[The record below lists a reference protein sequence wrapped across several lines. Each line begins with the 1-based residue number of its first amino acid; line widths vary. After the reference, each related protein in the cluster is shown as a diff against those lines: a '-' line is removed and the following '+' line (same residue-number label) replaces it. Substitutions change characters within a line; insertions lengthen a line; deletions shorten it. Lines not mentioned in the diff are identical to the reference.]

1 MTGGAGA
8 WWCTGP
14 SWAGT
19 EPGLGWYRP
28 GRDARR
34 RSALPAGKALAF
46 AVTGERRCLG
56 VRRSA
61 RWIACPYAA
70 VIDAGVA
77 RDQCADCARLD
88 RSRSVAADTMADDP
102 RTYGVYLAYFGPG
115 LLKVGITAAERG
127 AARLVE
133 QGAITY
139 AWLGHGPLMAARR
152 VEALLG
158 SALDVRDRF
167 GKAEK
172 RAARGALPPVPERVA
187 DLAALHAAARGLA
200 GWPEALE
207 PAAFAWT
214 DHTEVYGLERIPAGA
229 GEVAGPASGDEIVGD
244 VVAGVGADLY
254 VRGVVAASGAAETG
268 EANAAEV
275 FVVDVRGLAGWV
287 LRGATGGVTTAV
299 VRAPKGGAAGEEQGS
314 LF

>member
-1 MTGGAGA
+1 MSGPGG

-19 EPGLGWYRP
+19 EPGLGWYSP
-28 GRDARR
+28 GRGERR

-46 AVTGERRCLG
+46 ALTGERRCLG
-56 VRRSA
+56 VRRGA
-61 RWIACPYAA
+61 RWTACPYAA
-70 VIDAGVA
+70 VIGSGVA

-127 AARLVE
+127 PARLVE

-152 VEALLG
+152 AEALLG

-172 RAARGALPPVPERVA
+172 RAARAALPPVPERVA
-187 DLAALHAAARGLA
+187 ALAGLHAAARVLA

-214 DHTEVYGLERIPAGA
+214 DHTEVFGLRADPGGGRGGRGPGGRGRDRGGSGGGGGGGSLCAGGGGGPYGRRDDGPYGRRDDGVRGGYA
-229 GEVAGPASGDEIVGD
+229 VAG
-244 VVAGVGADLY
+244 GVG
-254 VRGVVAASGAAETG
+254 VA
-268 EANAAEV
+268 
-275 FVVDVRGLAGWV
+275 RC
-287 LRGATGGVTTAV
+287 GG
-299 VRAPKGGAAGEEQGS
+299 
-314 LF
+314 

>member
-1 MTGGAGA
+1 MSGPGG

-19 EPGLGWYRP
+19 EPGLGWYSP
-28 GRDARR
+28 GRGERR
-34 RSALPAGKALAF
+34 RSALPVGKALAF
-46 AVTGERRCLG
+46 ALTGERRCLG
-56 VRRSA
+56 VRRGA
-61 RWIACPYAA
+61 RWTSCPYAA

-152 VEALLG
+152 AEALLG

-172 RAARGALPPVPERVA
+172 RAARAALPPVPERVA
-187 DLAALHAAARGLA
+187 ALAGLHEAARGLA

-214 DHTEVYGLERIPAGA
+214 DHTEVFGLERIPGA
-229 GEVAGPASGDEIVGD
+229 GVGECTGPAAGDEIVGD
-244 VVAGVGADLY
+244 VVAGGGADLY
-254 VRGVVAASGAAETG
+254 VRGVVAPG
-268 EANAAEV
+268 EGAAEV
-275 FVVDVRGLAGWV
+275 FAVDTRLLAGWV
-287 LRGATGGVTTAV
+287 LQGATGGVTTAV
-299 VRAPKGGAAGEEQGS
+299 VRAPKGGAEDEQGS

>member
-1 MTGGAGA
+1 MSDPGA

-14 SWAGT
+14 SWSGT
-19 EPGLGWYRP
+19 EPGLGWYSP
-28 GRDARR
+28 GRGARR

-56 VRRSA
+56 VRRGP
-61 RWIACPYAA
+61 RWTPCPYAA
-70 VIDAGVA
+70 VIDSGGA

-133 QGAITY
+133 QGAVTY

-152 VEALLG
+152 AEALLG

-167 GKAEK
+167 GKAAK
-172 RAARGALPPVPERVA
+172 RAARAVLPPVPERVA
-187 DLAALHAAARGLA
+187 ALAALHAAARGLA

-207 PAAFAWT
+207 PAEFAWT
-214 DHTEVYGLERIPAGA
+214 DHAEVFGLARIPAGA
-229 GEVAGPASGDEIVGD
+229 GEAAAPVAGDEIVGD

-254 VRGVVAASGAAETG
+254 VRGVVASGAG
-268 EANAAEV
+268 EAEV
-275 FVVDVRGLAGWV
+275 FVMDTRCLAGWV
-287 LRGATGGVTTAV
+287 LRHATGEVTTAV
-299 VRAPKGGAAGEEQGS
+299 VRAPKRGEGGTEEEQGS